1 MKKCEIISIANQKGG
16 VGKTTTTVSLG
27 VALANMGKKVLLVDA
42 DPQGDLTA
50 YMGWHNTDDIPV
62 TIATLM
68 ERVVKDIDVKP
79 KEALLHQE
87 EGVDVIPSN
96 LELSSMEVSL
106 LNVMSREYV
115 MKNVLKEVKDEYDY
129 ILIDC
134 MPSLGMLTVNAL
146 SCSDKVIIPVETGYL
161 ATKGMQ
167 QLLRTIK
174 QIRTHT
180 NPNLQV
186 GGILQTLVD
195 ERTNLAKN
203 IKKNCK
209 EINTTLEL
217 VEIIKSATGANY
229 FYKNHPERKIFQAL
243 RIEVNDEL
251 TVLEKVLPDAINLLK
266 KGGRI
271 GVITFHSLED
281 RIVKNIFRE
290 NSEVDELV
298 KGLIEV
304 PVAYK
309 TKIKLINKKPILPST
324 QELEENSRSRSAK
337 LRIIERIWL

>member
-106 LNVMSREYV
+106 LNVMSREFV
-115 MKNVLKEVKDEYDY
+115 MKNTLKDLKEEYDY

-134 MPSLGMLTVNAL
+134 MPSLGMITVNAL

-180 NPNLQV
+180 NSNLQV

-203 IKKNCK
+203 IKLDLQ
-209 EINTTLEL
+209 E
-217 VEIIKSATGANY
+217 GY
-229 FYKNHPERKIFQAL
+229 
-243 RIEVNDEL
+243 
-251 TVLEKVLPDAINLLK
+251 
-266 KGGRI
+266 
-271 GVITFHSLED
+271 
-281 RIVKNIFRE
+281 
-290 NSEVDELV
+290 
-298 KGLIEV
+298 GLIFKVYDTRIPRAIKAAESSAEGKSIFSYDKTSKVATAYLNLAKEV
-304 PVAYK
+304 ISNGEK
-309 TKIKLINKKPILPST
+309 ECN
-324 QELEENSRSRSAK
+324 RSDVQVR
-337 LRIIERIWL
+337 

>member
-1 MKKCEIISIANQKGG
+1 MKKCEVISIANQKGG

-68 ERVVKDIDVKP
+68 ERVVKDIDVNSKD
-79 KEALLHQE
+79 AILHQE

-203 IKKNCK
+203 IKLDLQ
-209 EINTTLEL
+209 E
-217 VEIIKSATGANY
+217 GY
-229 FYKNHPERKIFQAL
+229 
-243 RIEVNDEL
+243 
-251 TVLEKVLPDAINLLK
+251 
-266 KGGRI
+266 
-271 GVITFHSLED
+271 
-281 RIVKNIFRE
+281 
-290 NSEVDELV
+290 
-298 KGLIEV
+298 GLIFKVYDTRIPRAIKAAESSAEGKSIFSYDKTSKVATAYLNLAKEV
-304 PVAYK
+304 ISNGEK
-309 TKIKLINKKPILPST
+309 ECN
-324 QELEENSRSRSAK
+324 RSDVQVR
-337 LRIIERIWL
+337 

>member
-1 MKKCEIISIANQKGG
+1 MKKCEVISIANQKGG

-68 ERVVKDIDVKP
+68 ERVVKDIDVNSKD
-79 KEALLHQE
+79 AILHQE

-106 LNVMSREYV
+106 LNVMSREFV
-115 MKNVLKEVKDEYDY
+115 MKNTLKDLKEEYDY

-134 MPSLGMLTVNAL
+134 MPSLGMITVNAL

-180 NPNLQV
+180 NSNLQV

-195 ERTNLAKN
+195 GRTNLAKN
-203 IKKNCK
+203 IKLDLQ
-209 EINTTLEL
+209 E
-217 VEIIKSATGANY
+217 GY
-229 FYKNHPERKIFQAL
+229 
-243 RIEVNDEL
+243 
-251 TVLEKVLPDAINLLK
+251 
-266 KGGRI
+266 
-271 GVITFHSLED
+271 
-281 RIVKNIFRE
+281 
-290 NSEVDELV
+290 
-298 KGLIEV
+298 GLIFKVYDTRIPRAIKAAESSAEGKSIFSYDKTSKVATAYLNLAKEV
-304 PVAYK
+304 ISNGEK
-309 TKIKLINKKPILPST
+309 ECN
-324 QELEENSRSRSAK
+324 RSDVQVR
-337 LRIIERIWL
+337 

>member
-68 ERVVKDIDVKP
+68 ERVVKDIDVTP

-161 ATKGMQ
+161 ATKGTQ

-203 IKKNCK
+203 IKLDLQ
-209 EINTTLEL
+209 E
-217 VEIIKSATGANY
+217 GY
-229 FYKNHPERKIFQAL
+229 
-243 RIEVNDEL
+243 
-251 TVLEKVLPDAINLLK
+251 
-266 KGGRI
+266 
-271 GVITFHSLED
+271 
-281 RIVKNIFRE
+281 
-290 NSEVDELV
+290 
-298 KGLIEV
+298 GLIFKVYDTRIPRAIKAAESSAEGKSIFSYDKTSKVATAYLNLAKEV
-304 PVAYK
+304 ISNGEK
-309 TKIKLINKKPILPST
+309 ECN
-324 QELEENSRSRSAK
+324 RSDVQVR
-337 LRIIERIWL
+337 